1 MNSDCGT
8 SPSVTSP
15 SSRWRRRARARRLH
29 ASAHH
34 GALSS
39 LSHRYVDKS
48 DLPEPEL
55 RKLEKMVSTEVG
67 KPKTEEEDFTA

>member
-1 MNSDCGT
+1 MQVLT
-8 SPSVTSP
+8 TAPSPP
-15 SSRWRRRARARRLH
+15 
-29 ASAHH
+29 
-34 GALSS
+34 
-39 LSHRYVDKS
+39 HRYVDKS